1 MTAVRAIAPETMDD
15 LTLAGHAAGG
25 DADAARLVIT
35 RNNQRLYRAAWS
47 ILKNRAEAEE
57 AVQEACLKAF
67 AAMANFKG
75 DSSLSTW
82 LTRIVINE
90 ALGRRRTAE
99 RRRNQLKDRG
109 VAVIEDYGEALMQ
122 GSRPTEAPDAA
133 VIRRQLAG
141 LLERAVAS
149 LPEAFRVVLVLRDIE
164 DVSVEDTAEIL
175 QIPPQTVKTRLF
187 RARRRLRVALD
198 PDLNGA
204 LTETFQFAG
213 SDCAALTAKV
223 MARLGLA

>member
-1 MTAVRAIAPETMDD
+1 MTAAKAFDLDAADD
-15 LTLAGHAAGG
+15 MTLARHAAGG

-35 RNNQRLYRAAWS
+35 RNNQRLFRAAWS

-57 AVQEACLKAF
+57 AVQEAYLKAF
-67 AAMANFKG
+67 AAMASFKG
-75 DSSLSTW
+75 ASSLSTW

-90 ALGRRRTAE
+90 ALGRRRASE
-99 RRRNQLKDRG
+99 RRRSQLKDRG
-109 VAVIEDYGEALMQ
+109 VAVIEDYGDALMQ
-122 GSRPTEAPDAA
+122 GSRSAEAPDAA

-149 LPEAFRVVLVLRDIE
+149 LPEPFRVVLVLRDIE

-187 RARRRLRVALD
+187 RARRRLRAALD

-204 LTETFQFAG
+204 LAETFQFAG
-213 SDCAALTAKV
+213 SDCAALTARV
-223 MARLGLA
+223 MARLGHG